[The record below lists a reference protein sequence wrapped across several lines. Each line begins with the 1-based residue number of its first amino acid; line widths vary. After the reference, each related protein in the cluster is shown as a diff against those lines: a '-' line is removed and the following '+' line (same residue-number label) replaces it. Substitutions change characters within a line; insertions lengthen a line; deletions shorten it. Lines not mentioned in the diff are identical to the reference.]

1 MYDIIIQQLS
11 ILSAELDRTSPTER
25 SYDRQRAHEAW
36 LDHTERSILRSDDRA
51 PSAIL
56 TIA

>member
-25 SYDRQRAHEAW
+25 QYDRQRAYEAW
-36 LDHTERSILRSDDRA
+36 LDHTERSILRRDDRA
-51 PSAIL
+51 PRAIL
-56 TIA
+56 HIA